1 MGEASDRGF
10 NRLRPIFAREVEEA
24 GEEEDLSI
32 LVGLRPLLGVGLEV
46 EKLSSC
52 GGRRV
57 WIATEEEE
65 EGDPSIHLL
74 TEHRRPRFAVMVLLV
89 ELSRDIA
96 TVVAA
101 PAMGVAVSAAEAEP
115 AAASV
120 RPVLVVGETL
130 LKKRIMF
137 PAIQD
142 LAGVK

>member
-32 LVGLRPLLGVGLEV
+32 LVGLRPLLGVGLEA

-74 TEHRRPRFAVMVLLV
+74 TEHRRPRVSRCHRHFMTVRENVFVCILGITHCYVGLKR
-89 ELSRDIA
+89 LSY
-96 TVVAA
+96 
-101 PAMGVAVSAAEAEP
+101 
-115 AAASV
+115 
-120 RPVLVVGETL
+120 
-130 LKKRIMF
+130 
-137 PAIQD
+137 
-142 LAGVK
+142 